1 MTFLQDN
8 ISQVDITWRQV
19 DITWRIERSLEVSAW
34 KSSVFFDVK

>member
-19 DITWRIERSLEVSAW
+19 DITWRIERSLEVSA
-34 KSSVFFDVK
+34 